1 MPAAATDPAVVKLVL
16 DRTYRRLRS
25 DIEQAHGP
33 SPEIMGTIRRSM
45 QALHREAEAD
55 LKARE
60 RHARWLAGEPGKIAP
75 AVPALEAR
83 LADLK
88 TSALKAALRRCGE
101 EAQLARV
108 TEKRD
113 LVNIV
118 AELVRK
124 RGEEAVLG
132 GSDDAAGG
140 STPGTSAGR
149 PDGSP
154 SVGGGSS
161 RVASPVAPVH
171 RHTDSGRTS
180 RSAGQAAQQ
189 PAMAA
194 RHASTPSA
202 PAPAPA
208 AASPGRSKS
217 PAHAA
222 SGAGGSPEA
231 ADEDCTLEPGMLT
244 VEQAWERALDASGAE
259 YFWHTRTRERR
270 WQRPDLRL
278 HIAAEKRRLAH
289 ERSVEARRAERAA
302 AEREA
307 SAEAAAA
314 ESVKAAAKPRVR
326 QWALDAGW
334 QYGKHKPV
342 KGVAPQLAL
351 ARLLASVHTLPH
363 CVLKALT
370 VDPSSRSSI
379 LKAYKRA
386 LLTMHVDKLVG
397 RSVAERTVCE
407 AALAEISA
415 AKAAMP

>member
-60 RHARWLAGEPGKIAP
+60 RHARWLAGEPGKMCSCCA
-75 AVPALEAR
+75 
-83 LADLK
+83 
-88 TSALKAALRRCGE
+88 
-101 EAQLARV
+101 
-108 TEKRD
+108 
-113 LVNIV
+113 
-118 AELVRK
+118 
-124 RGEEAVLG
+124 
-132 GSDDAAGG
+132 
-140 STPGTSAGR
+140 
-149 PDGSP
+149 
-154 SVGGGSS
+154 
-161 RVASPVAPVH
+161 
-171 RHTDSGRTS
+171 
-180 RSAGQAAQQ
+180 
-189 PAMAA
+189 
-194 RHASTPSA
+194 
-202 PAPAPA
+202 
-208 AASPGRSKS
+208 
-217 PAHAA
+217 AHAA